1 MFWGIPRSAN
11 AYNRLVATTPNTKLA
26 ELAAVMRDDASN
38 IALRMAERLGQEV
51 PDWLTRYPDLAKRG
65 FEMTRGS
72 IEAEFAALVEGGEM
86 PETAPPADREY
97 AKVAAQLEIPLH
109 VVIDAYHRGASVQWE
124 MWSDLVRQRE
134 SDPDEQRDL
143 FEAFGRFFM
152 NYGTWIMGQVG
163 QLYEREREARVRSG
177 EQRRVHLVREVLSGR
192 DGDLSTIGY
201 DLSGQHL
208 GLVLWGPGTLE
219 AAESLAAALGRRLLF
234 LDVLEDTSWAWL
246 GGHRPLSAERRRKL
260 AGFEPPEGT
269 RLAVGVEGAGPEGF
283 RETHDD
289 AVEAQRGAWA
299 GTRAVTFFDHVALE
313 ALAGRDERAARRF
326 LARELRGIDGEDAR
340 SKRLRDTLTT
350 YFAHG
355 GNAAAT
361 AKALDIH
368 EQTVAQRLTAVEE
381 RTGRAI
387 LNRRAELETALR
399 LRRYFAAR
407 RATRGARGAAGPAGD
422 GAAP

>member
-1 MFWGIPRSAN
+1 MFWGIARFAN
-11 AYNRLVATTPNTKLA
+11 AYNRPVATTPNTKLA
-26 ELAAVMRDDASN
+26 ELAAIMRDDAAN

-51 PDWLTRYPDLAKRG
+51 PEWLTRYPDLAKRG

-72 IEAEFAALVEGGEM
+72 VEAQFAILAEGGNL
-86 PETAPPADREY
+86 PEVLPPANREY
-97 AKVAAQLEIPLH
+97 ARVAAQLEIPLH
-109 VVIDAYHRGASVQWE
+109 VVIDAYHRGAVVQWE
-124 MWSDLVRQRE
+124 IWSDLVRQRE
-134 SDPDEQRDL
+134 GDPDEERDL
-143 FEAFGRFFM
+143 FQGFGQFIM
-152 NYGTWIMGQVG
+152 EYGTWMMGEVG
-163 QLYEREREARVRSG
+163 QLYERERETRVRSG

-192 DGDLSTIGY
+192 EGDLSTIGY
-201 DLSGQHL
+201 DLTGQHL
-208 GLVLWGPGTLE
+208 GLVLWGPGTRE
-219 AAESLAAALGRRLLF
+219 AAESLAERLGRRLLF

-246 GGHRPLSAERRRKL
+246 GGHRPLSAERRQAL
-260 AGFEPPEGT
+260 ARFDPPDGT
-269 RLAVGVEGAGPEGF
+269 RLAVGVEGAGREGF
-283 RETHDD
+283 RETHED

-299 GTRAVTFFDHVALE
+299 GTRPVTLFDDVALE
-313 ALAGRDERAARRF
+313 ALAGRDEPAARRF
-326 LARELRGIDGEDAR
+326 LARELRGIAGEDAR

-361 AKALDIH
+361 AKALNIH

-407 RATRGARGAAGPAGD
+407 RTTP
-422 GAAP
+422 